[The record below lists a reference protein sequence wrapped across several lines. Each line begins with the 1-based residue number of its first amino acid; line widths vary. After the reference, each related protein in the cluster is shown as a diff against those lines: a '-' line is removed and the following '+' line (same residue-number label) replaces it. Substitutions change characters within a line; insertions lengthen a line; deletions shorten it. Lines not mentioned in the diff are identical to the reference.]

1 MHSPGKM
8 SADRVLRDGA
18 FNIAE
23 NPVYGGYRH
32 GFASM
37 VYNFFFDK
45 QTVSGGDFNSKILSS
60 ECLSDL
66 ALSELAKER
75 HKKIIRR
82 FEKRKVH

>member
-1 MHSPGKM
+1 
-8 SADRVLRDGA
+8 
-18 FNIAE
+18 
-23 NPVYGGYRH
+23 
-32 GFASM
+32 M
-37 VYNFFFDK
+37 VDINTDLLQWFIYFFFDK